1 MDLTVIGGII
11 LALACIAIGD
21 TLEGGNP
28 AHLIHFTSILIVV
41 PPALLSAMVGTHAHF
56 IKGAYSNLG
65 TVFKKTSTDYEK
77 TIEQLYDF
85 AIIARRDG
93 LLKLEAEIVNVDN
106 EFMRKGLDL
115 VVSGVNV
122 DVIRQTLE
130 VEIEETEHY
139 YHGCGHY
146 WILAGETFPVMGLIG
161 AVLGLVLAL
170 QKLENPAEMAAG
182 IAGAFTA
189 TVTGIASSYIIS
201 TPIGKKM
208 IAKSHDLVKEQTII
222 LEGLVSLVSGDNPKM
237 MRSRLYN
244 YIGGE
249 PEEGKK
255 HNG

>member
-1 MDLTVIGGII
+1 M
-11 LALACIAIGD
+11 
-21 TLEGGNP
+21 
-28 AHLIHFTSILIVV
+28 
-41 PPALLSAMVGTHAHF
+41 
-56 IKGAYSNLG
+56 
-65 TVFKKTSTDYEK
+65 
-77 TIEQLYDF
+77 
-85 AIIARRDG
+85 
-93 LLKLEAEIVNVDN
+93 
-106 EFMRKGLDL
+106 
-115 VVSGVNV
+115 
-122 DVIRQTLE
+122 
-130 VEIEETEHY
+130 
-139 YHGCGHY
+139 
-146 WILAGETFPVMGLIG
+146 
-161 AVLGLVLAL
+161 VLGLVLAL

>member
-1 MDLTVIGGII
+1 MDLTVIAGMV
-11 LALACIAIGD
+11 LAFSCIAIGD

-28 AHLIHFTSILIVV
+28 AHLIHFTSLLIVI
-41 PPALLSAMVGTHAHF
+41 PTTLFAAMVATHA
-56 IKGAYSNLG
+56 KYVKAAYKNLG
-65 TVFKKTSTDYEK
+65 FVFKNTNINYEK

-93 LLKLEAEIVNVDN
+93 LLKLEAEINNIEDD
-106 EFMRKGLDL
+106 FFSKGLDL

-122 DVIRQTLE
+122 DIIRETLE
-130 VEIEETEHY
+130 IEMEETEHY
-139 YHGCGHY
+139 YHGAGEY
-146 WILAGETFPVMGLIG
+146 WVVAGETTPVIGLIG
-161 AVLGLVLAL
+161 AVLGLIMALA
-170 QKLENPAEMAAG
+170 KIDSPTEMAAG

-189 TVTGIASSYIIS
+189 TVTGIAASYILFG
-201 TPIGKKM
+201 PWGKKM
-208 IAKSHDLVKEQTII
+208 IAKSKDITKHQTII

-255 HNG
+255 SNG